1 MYVIKCATQ
10 LGAFAMK
17 TITTQQITEAVRQL
31 CMDVSY
37 DLPQDVEAALEQGL
51 AKEESSFGK
60 YCLEQIIHNCHL
72 AREHR
77 QAMCQ
82 DTGIAVVYLY
92 IGQDVHIIGG
102 SLADAVNEGV
112 RQGYEDG
119 YLRKSVVEEPLFERM
134 NTGDNTPAVMHME
147 LVPGDQL
154 RIMVVPKGAGSE
166 NMGAMKMLKPAEGLE
181 GAKQFILDTVRN
193 AGGNPCP
200 PIVVGIG
207 VGGTMEKAPMLAKQ
221 ALTREIGSRNPNPLY
236 AKLEEELLEAINNMG
251 IGPQG
256 LGGRVTALAVHIEYY
271 PTHIAMLPVAV
282 NINCH
287 AARHKEVVL

>member
-92 IGQDVHIIGG
+92 IGQDVHITGG

-112 RQGYEDG
+112 RKGYEDG

-166 NMGAMKMLKPAEGLE
+166 NMGAMKMLKPADGLE

-236 AKLEEELLEAINNMG
+236 AKLEDELLEAINNMG

>member
-1 MYVIKCATQ
+1 
-10 LGAFAMK
+10 MK
-17 TITTQQITEAVRQL
+17 EITVQQITDAVRTL
-31 CMDVSY
+31 CMDVSF
-37 DLPQDVEAALEQGL
+37 DLPRDVEAALTDGL
-51 AKEESSFGK
+51 AKEESPFGK
-60 YCLEQIIHNCHL
+60 YCLEQILHNCHL
-72 AREHR
+72 ARESR

-82 DTGIAVVYLY
+82 DTGIAVVYLSV
-92 IGQDVHIIGG
+92 GQDVHIIGG
-102 SLADAVNEGV
+102 SLTEAIHEGV

-119 YLRKSVVEEPLFERM
+119 YLRKSVVEEPLFERS
-134 NTGDNTPAVMHME
+134 NTGDNTPAVIHTE
-147 LVPGDQL
+147 IVLGDAL

-166 NMGAMKMLKPAEGLE
+166 NMGAVKMLKPAEGLE

-200 PIVVGIG
+200 PIVVGVG

-221 ALTREIGSRNPNPLY
+221 ALTREIGSRNEDPRY

-256 LGGRVTALAVHIEYY
+256 LGGRVTALAVHIEQY

-287 AARHKEVVL
+287 AARHKEIVL

>member
-37 DLPQDVEAALEQGL
+37 DLPQDVETALEQGL

-72 AREHR
+72 AREHQ

-166 NMGAMKMLKPAEGLE
+166 NMGAMKMLKPADGLE

>member
-1 MYVIKCATQ
+1 
-10 LGAFAMK
+10 MK

-102 SLADAVNEGV
+102 NLADAVNEGV

-166 NMGAMKMLKPAEGLE
+166 NMGAMKMLKPADGLE

>member
-1 MYVIKCATQ
+1 
-10 LGAFAMK
+10 MK

-37 DLPQDVEAALEQGL
+37 DLPQDVEAALKDGL
-51 AKEESSFGK
+51 NKEESSFGK
-60 YCLEQIIHNCHL
+60 YCLEQIIQNCHL

-92 IGQDVHIIGG
+92 IGQDVHITGG
-102 SLADAVNEGV
+102 NLSDAVNEGV
-112 RQGYEDG
+112 RLGYEDG
-119 YLRKSVVEEPLFERM
+119 YLRKSVVEEPLFERL

-147 LVPGDQL
+147 LVPGEDL

-166 NMGAMKMLKPAEGLE
+166 NMGAMKMLKPADGLE
-181 GAKQFILDTVRN
+181 GAKAFILDTVKN

-256 LGGRVTALAVHIEYY
+256 LGGRITALAVHIEYY

-287 AARHKEVVL
+287 AARHKEITL

>member
-72 AREHR
+72 AREHQ

-92 IGQDVHIIGG
+92 VGQDVHITGG

-166 NMGAMKMLKPAEGLE
+166 NMGAMKMLKPADGLE

-236 AKLEEELLEAINNMG
+236 AQLEEELLEAINNMG

-287 AARHKEVVL
+287 AARHKEAVL

>member
-37 DLPQDVEAALEQGL
+37 DLPQDVKAALEQGL

-92 IGQDVHIIGG
+92 IGQDVHITGG

-166 NMGAMKMLKPAEGLE
+166 NMGAMKMLKPADGLE

>member
-1 MYVIKCATQ
+1 
-10 LGAFAMK
+10 MK
-17 TITTQQITEAVRQL
+17 TITVQQITEAVRQL

-37 DLPQDVEAALEQGL
+37 DLPRDVEQALEAGL
-51 AKEESSFGK
+51 SIEESSFGK
-60 YCLEQIIHNCHL
+60 YCLEQILHNCHL

-82 DTGIAVVYLY
+82 DTGIAVVYLTV
-92 IGQDVHIIGG
+92 GQDVHITGG
-102 SLADAVNEGV
+102 SLVDAVNEGV

-119 YLRKSVVEEPLFERM
+119 YLRKSVVDEPLFERQ
-134 NTGDNTPAVMHME
+134 NTGDNTPAVIHTE
-147 LVPGDQL
+147 IVPGDTL
-154 RIMVVPKGAGSE
+154 HILVVPKGAGSE
-166 NMGAMKMLKPAEGLE
+166 NMGAVKMLKPADGLE
-181 GAKQFILDTVRN
+181 GAKQFILDTVQS

-221 ALTREIGSRNPNPLY
+221 ALTRKIGSHNTDPRY
-236 AKLEEELLEAINNMG
+236 AKLEDELLEAINNMG

-287 AARHKEVVL
+287 AARHKEIVL

>member
-1 MYVIKCATQ
+1 
-10 LGAFAMK
+10 MK
-17 TITTQQITEAVRQL
+17 TITVDAITDAIHKL

-37 DLPQDVEAALEQGL
+37 DLPKDVEGALEEGL
-51 AKEESSFGK
+51 KREESPFGK
-60 YCLEQIIHNCHL
+60 YCLEQILDNCHM
-72 AREHR
+72 ARENR

-82 DTGIAVVYLY
+82 DTGIAVIYLKV
-92 IGQDVHIIGG
+92 GQDVHITGG
-102 SLADAVNEGV
+102 DLTDAVNEGV
-112 RQGYEDG
+112 RRGYDEG
-119 YLRKSVVEEPLFERM
+119 YLRKSVVMEPLFSRE
-134 NTGDNTPAVMHME
+134 NTGDNTPAVIHTE
-147 LVPGDQL
+147 IVPGDNL
-154 RIMVVPKGAGSE
+154 TITVVPKGAGSE
-166 NMGAMKMLKPAEGLE
+166 NMGAVKMLKPSDGLE
-181 GAKQFILDTVRN
+181 GAKKFILDTIRN

-236 AKLEEELLEAINNMG
+236 AALEEELLEKINKMG

-256 LGGRVTALAVHIEYY
+256 LGGKVTALSVQIEYY

-287 AARHKEVVL
+287 AARHKEIIL

>member
-1 MYVIKCATQ
+1 MYVINCATQ

-92 IGQDVHIIGG
+92 IGQDVHITGG

-166 NMGAMKMLKPAEGLE
+166 NMGAMKMLKPADGLE

>member
-72 AREHR
+72 AREHQ

-147 LVPGDQL
+147 IMPGDQL

-166 NMGAMKMLKPAEGLE
+166 NMGAMKMLKPADGLD

>member
-72 AREHR
+72 AREHQ

-92 IGQDVHIIGG
+92 IGQDVHITGG
-102 SLADAVNEGV
+102 SLADAVNEGG

-147 LVPGDQL
+147 IVPGDQL

-166 NMGAMKMLKPAEGLE
+166 NMGAMKMLKPADGLE